1 MHPYRHLTSASQLT
15 TLTATRDTVILAYID
30 ASSAAFNAS
39 LSSTKSNKT
48 DSFRAF
54 YDTAVHFAQ
63 APHFLSFQFL
73 LVSSPSL
80 AESLQF
86 SAVDTLHLYRSMDS
100 MMAYNIRY
108 GQYCDNFMRSDK
120 ILPQLNMK

>member
-15 TLTATRDTVILAYID
+15 TLAATRDTVILAYID
-30 ASSAAFNAS
+30 ASSAAFNAT
-39 LSSTKSNKT
+39 LSSAMKKSNKT

-73 LVSSPSL
+73 LVTSPSL

-108 GQYCDNFMRSDK
+108 
-120 ILPQLNMK
+120 